1 MLQAKRAST
10 GYFLMG
16 IGVGWI
22 WGVVL
27 LPVLMLS
34 LFPRPVEAEGTDDTA
49 RMFVPVFLMAAGAF
63 LSQSARN
70 KDAEG
75 SDGDRAPLPRE

>member
-1 MLQAKRAST
+1 MQQAKRAST

-22 WGVVL
+22 WGVAL
-27 LPVLMLS
+27 LPMLMLG
-34 LFPRPVEAEGTDDTA
+34 LFPRPVEAEGADATTM
-49 RMFVPVFLMAAGAF
+49 MFVPVFLMAAGAF
-63 LSQSARN
+63 LSHSARK

-75 SDGDRAPLPRE
+75 SDGDRPPLPRD